1 MGALRRPF
9 VHTAVFEK
17 RVLTKEDIGYIIR
30 EHSRES
36 TTTEKGVKNFL
47 KKIKKSS

>member
-30 EHSRES
+30 EHLRES
-36 TTTEKGVKNFL
+36 TTTEKGVKKLFEKDR
-47 KKIKKSS
+47 KK